1 MQEAIRVLDTMQD
14 SGYRP
19 TQVSYNAAMS
29 ALTKNGQWQ
38 QAIDMFDRIFRD
50 GDSSSGL
57 QADSF
62 SYGAVLSACAKGRS
76 WVRAFALFE
85 EMKAAGVK
93 PNEFH
98 YSSLMTACE
107 RGQQPRKAIEAFE
120 EMQAEFSKVLH
131 KLTTCRKC
139 TMALTSSICGSSR

>member
-1 MQEAIRVLDTMQD
+1 
-14 SGYRP
+14 
-19 TQVSYNAAMS
+19 MS

-38 QAIDMFDRIFRD
+38 QAIDLFDLIFIRD

-62 SYGAVLSACAKGRS
+62 SYGAVLSACAKGRN

-85 EMKAAGVK
+85 EMKASGVK

-107 RGQQPRKAIEAFE
+107 RAQQPRKAIEVFE
-120 EMQAEFSKVLH
+120 EMQAKFSKVL
-131 KLTTCRKC
+131 
-139 TMALTSSICGSSR
+139 